1 MASNDE
7 QNIVGFSFCCFQLI
21 SRCLLNKQLKY
32 IAVLHV
38 LVRFPDGEL
47 FFLVFFFRLQ
57 RKLRFRIQQ
66 LNETLLIL
74 LNRNMLKIQF
84 N

>member
-32 IAVLHV
+32 IAVVHV

-47 FFLVFFFRLQ
+47 FFLVFFRLQ
-57 RKLRFRIQQ
+57 RKLHFRIQQ

-74 LNRNMLKIQF
+74 LNLDMLKI
-84 N
+84 